1 MKLKPNTNE
10 KTDRRESSGKKLA
23 TVLLSLLL
31 LLSLALTLGG
41 CGKETADPLAYQSYP
56 LTVEGSIT
64 GDKGEAEVTL
74 EMTAPMTGKLSF
86 HTPDSLRGYL
96 FSVGKDGVTLSYG
109 EITVPYKADGIPG
122 GTHLLPRLFSL
133 SGEKLVSAEETE
145 MNSLPLLLATFETEE
160 GETVKVYID
169 KQSGTPLRFEVRQGD
184 GQLVFTVKDFQKA
197 DVGSELP
204 SGS

>member
-1 MKLKPNTNE
+1 MKTNE
-10 KTDRRESSGKKLA
+10 KTDRRGASVKRCV
-23 TVLLSLLL
+23 TVLLALLL
-31 LLSLALTLGG
+31 LLLFALPLGG
-41 CGKETADPLAYQSYP
+41 CGKEAADPLAYQSYP

-64 GDKGEAEVTL
+64 GDRGEAEVTL
-74 EMTAPMTGKLSF
+74 EMTAPMTGTLSF

-96 FSVGKDGVTLSYG
+96 FSLSEDGVTLSYG

-133 SGEKLVSAEETE
+133 SAEKLVSAEETE

-169 KQSGTPLRFEVRQGD
+169 RQSGVPLRFEVQQGD
-184 GQLVFTVKDFQKA
+184 GQLVFTVKDFQRA
-197 DVGSELP
+197 DAGSELP
-204 SGS
+204 SGT